1 MKRQALTALMR
12 RWLTVVVSAG
22 AVGLA
27 AGCGSATS
35 SSSHSASGGTGTST
49 SATTSAST
57 TTSASSTG
65 PSAGALTVTPAR
77 GGPTTQF
84 SLRFIAPASS
94 GSSAGSRVSFTLSL
108 TGGSGNCIG
117 PRTVAVPAATKGQPV
132 TIAVAPASLGGT
144 WCPGTHKARVVEVQG
159 PVCNPGTMCPQYL
172 RVVGTV
178 GETTFSV
185 SA

>member
-22 AVGLA
+22 VVGLV

-35 SSSHSASGGTGTST
+35 SSSHSGSGGTGTS
-49 SATTSAST
+49 ASN

-94 GSSAGSRVSFTLSL
+94 GPSGGSRISFTLSL

-117 PRTVAVPAATKGQPV
+117 PRTVAVPAATKGQAV
-132 TIAVAPASLGGT
+132 TTALAPASLGGS

-178 GETTFSV
+178 GETTFRV